1 MACKGIAGCI
11 LAGGRSSRMGGRDKS
26 QVLLGGRPLLEHVI
40 ERVEPQVVEL
50 TLSVEAPRRILDHYG
65 LLQLPDP
72 LPGFQGP
79 LGGLLSALRHFR
91 DGPEWVL
98 LAPCDAPFLPT
109 DLATRLLADARAAAA
124 ECAAVEFAGEL
135 QPTFSIWRRDLHA
148 PLERAVLEE
157 GLRGLKQFMG
167 RITAVSCAW
176 PDSGQF
182 DGMPPPFYN
191 INDEAALQR
200 AECWFARDRE
210 NYSRCSV

>member
-1 MACKGIAGCI
+1 
-11 LAGGRSSRMGGRDKS
+11 MGGRDKALVS
-26 QVLLGGRPLLEHVI
+26 LGGRPLLEHVI
-40 ERVEPQVVEL
+40 ERVGPQVMAL
-50 TLSVEAPRRILDHYG
+50 ALSVETPRQTLDRYG

-98 LAPCDAPFLPT
+98 VAPCDAPFLPT

-124 ECAAVEFAGEL
+124 ECAAVAYAGEL
-135 QPTFSIWRRDLHA
+135 QPTFSIWRCDLLA
-148 PLERAVLEE
+148 PLEQAVLEK

-167 RITAVSCAW
+167 CVKAVSCVW
-176 PDSGQF
+176 PVSEQF
-182 DGMPPPFYN
+182 DHIPPPFYN

-200 AECWFARDRE
+200 AESWFARDRE